1 MEEIFMGCLFC
12 DIISGKTPSHK
23 VFENDK
29 VYAFKDISPQ
39 APLHVL
45 VVHKEHIKNID
56 ELTEKNS
63 YIINDIFL
71 AIKKIA
77 EQEKLDKGY
86 RVIINNGVAAG
97 QVIWH
102 LHIHIL
108 AGKDDLGP
116 MLVQ

>member
-1 MEEIFMGCLFC
+1 MEEIFMRCLFC
-12 DIISGKTPSHK
+12 DIISGKIPSNK